1 MPFYPDAMNV
11 EYSDKF
17 YHMLGMSPPRSEDE
31 VLCSLREA
39 ARDML
44 FAWVEDS
51 RARDDCPYEYVRA
64 ATLVRRDSSGYEI
77 ASGPHG
83 KSDTTV
89 RGGGG

>member
-1 MPFYPDAMNV
+1 MNV
-11 EYSDKF
+11 EYSDEF
-17 YHMLGMSPPRSEDE
+17 YHMLGVSPPRSEMDLHYE
-31 VLCSLREA
+31 LRQA

-64 ATLVRRDSSGYEI
+64 ATRVRRDSSGYEV